1 MSAATIH
8 VGDSRAVLSTLPA
21 ESVHCAVT
29 SPPYW
34 GLRDYGVDGQI
45 GLEETVDEWLRSL
58 VAVFDQVHRVLR
70 NDGTFWLNVGDAYT
84 GTGNG
89 GQGKSGQ
96 MATRS
101 VAAARSAAAVARN
114 NKSRT
119 RTGGLRPKQRMFL
132 PHRLVLA
139 LQDAGWWVRDE
150 IVWHK
155 PCPMPESCRDRTT
168 VAHEFLFLL
177 TKRPRYF
184 YDQEAIREPVAG
196 TAHPRGDGR
205 VPRGWDTGPGDH
217 KQKRGRYQPRSER
230 TEAFGRGAGWR
241 VKQVNA
247 GDSFVGL
254 MATRNRRSVWTIRP
268 EPFSGAHFATF
279 PTALVEPCV
288 LAGTSAAGC
297 CEACGAPLERVV
309 RKGAPNL
316 EHQRACGGD
325 AAGAYAG
332 RATKD
337 FAAARAEDAS
347 AVKARILQGLRD
359 RETVGWRPT
368 CRCEGAAAA
377 PCTVLDPFA
386 GSGTTG
392 VVAVRHQRR
401 FVGVELN
408 PNYAELARTR
418 IAAVQPL
425 LFARAA
431 AGGGA

>member
-1 MSAATIH
+1 VAVTSTIH
-8 VGDSRAVLSTLPA
+8 VGDARSVLSTMPS

-34 GLRDYGVDGQI
+34 SLRDYGVDGQI
-45 GLEETVDEWLRSL
+45 GLEETVDEWIRSL

-70 NDGTFWLNVGDAYT
+70 NDGTFWLNCGDAYA
-84 GTGNG
+84 GSYGAQG
-89 GQGKSGQ
+89 RQGKTGQ
-96 MATRS
+96 LAGR
-101 VAAARSAAAVARN
+101 AACFERQIAAGH
-114 NKSRT
+114 KS
-119 RTGGLRPKQRMFL
+119 
-132 PHRLVLA
+132 

-155 PCPMPESCRDRTT
+155 PCPMPEICRDRTT

-217 KQKRGRYQPRSER
+217 KQKRGRYQPKSDR
-230 TEAFGRGAGWR
+230 TEAFGRGPGWR

-247 GDSFVGL
+247 GSSFGGL
-254 MATRNRRSVWTIRP
+254 MATRNKRSVWTIRP

-297 CEACGAPLERVV
+297 CEACGAPLERIV

-316 EHQRACGGD
+316 DHQRACGGD
-325 AAGAYAG
+325 AAGAYDG
-332 RATKD
+332 KATKD

-359 RETVGWRPT
+359 RETVGWRRM
-368 CRCEGAAAA
+368 CRCPETGTV

-392 VVAVRHQRR
+392 VVAMRHQRR

-408 PNYAELARTR
+408 PSYAELARKR

>member
-1 MSAATIH
+1 MNSTIH
-8 VGDSRAVLSTLPA
+8 VGDARSVLSTLPS

-34 GLRDYGVDGQI
+34 SLRDYGVDGQI

-70 NDGTFWLNVGDAYT
+70 NDGTFWLNCGDAYAGS
-84 GTGNG
+84 GTG
-89 GQGKSGQ
+89 GQGREGV
-96 MATRS
+96 MADRS
-101 VAAARSAAAVARN
+101 VSCARANVTPALRQKPAS
-114 NKSRT
+114 

-217 KQKRGRYQPRSER
+217 KQKRGRYAP
-230 TEAFGRGAGWR
+230 
-241 VKQVNA
+241 KQVNA
-247 GDSFVGL
+247 GNSFGGL

-279 PTALVEPCV
+279 PTALVEPCL

-297 CEACGAPLERVV
+297 CEACGAPLERMV

-325 AAGAYAG
+325 AAGAYDG
-332 RATKD
+332 KATKD

-359 RETVGWRPT
+359 RETVGWRRT
-368 CRCEGAAAA
+368 CKCPETGTV

-392 VVAVRHQRR
+392 VVAMRHQRQ

-408 PNYAELARTR
+408 PSYAELARKR

-431 AGGGA
+431 AGGGG

>member
-1 MSAATIH
+1 MTAATIH
-8 VGDSRAVLSTLPA
+8 VGDARAVLGTLPTA
-21 ESVHCAVT
+21 SVHCAVT

-45 GLEETVDEWLRSL
+45 GLEESIDEWLRSL

-70 NDGTFWLNVGDAYT
+70 DDGTFWLNVGDAYA
-84 GTGNG
+84 GNGSG
-89 GQGKSGQ
+89 GQGTAGMMSDRRIVGD
-96 MATRS
+96 R
-101 VAAARSAAAVARN
+101 AAAAKQRVRG
-114 NKSRT
+114 
-119 RTGGLRPKQRMFL
+119 GGLRPKQRMFL

-139 LQDAGWWVRDE
+139 MQDAGWWVRDE

-168 VAHEFLFLL
+168 AAHEFLFLL

-196 TAHPRGDGR
+196 NWQRPRGR
-205 VPRGWDTGPGDH
+205 VPSGWDTSGSDH
-217 KQKRGRYQPRSER
+217 HQRTGRYRGQPRAER
-230 TEAFGRGAGWR
+230 SEAFGRGRGWR
-241 VKQVNA
+241 ENDV
-247 GDSFVGL
+247 SP
-254 MATRNRRSVWTIRP
+254 ATRNRRSVWTVRP
-268 EPFSGAHFATF
+268 EPFAGAHFATF
-279 PTALVEPCV
+279 PTALVEPCI

-297 CEACGAPLERVV
+297 CEACGAPLERQV

-325 AAGAYAG
+325 ASGAYG
-332 RATKD
+332 GKATKD
-337 FAAARAEDAS
+337 FASARAEDAS
-347 AVKARILQGLRD
+347 AVKARILQGLRE
-359 RETVGWRPT
+359 RETIGWRRT
-368 CRCEGAAAA
+368 CKCDGSSRVQ
-377 PCTVLDPFA
+377 CTVLDPFA

-408 PNYAELARTR
+408 PSYAELARTR

-431 AGGGA
+431 AGGEW